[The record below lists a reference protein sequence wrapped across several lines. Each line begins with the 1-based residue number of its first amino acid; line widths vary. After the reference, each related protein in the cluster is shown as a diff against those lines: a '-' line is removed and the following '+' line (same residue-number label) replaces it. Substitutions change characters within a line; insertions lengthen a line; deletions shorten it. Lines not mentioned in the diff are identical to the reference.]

1 MPRCRS
7 SNRLSQIG
15 SGKTGGTIRMF
26 SPVGSEVELNWGL
39 SKPVDIYDV
48 SAILEMVDVEAIQA
62 G

>member
-1 MPRCRS
+1 
-7 SNRLSQIG
+7 
-15 SGKTGGTIRMF
+15 MF